1 MNILRLLLL
10 MPTLASVAYSQTSNV
25 TETTLEEFVS
35 EGGGAVADAIDL
47 AVGEAD
53 IADAGTAETA
63 DIADAGTADAI
74 DLAVG
79 EADAGLEEAADIAD
93 AGTAETQEDA
103 IDLAVGEADAG
114 LEEAAAET
122 ADIASG
128 LPNCTQYKIDFNTD
142 NCICNSGS
150 TCSDKKSYYET
161 NCINNC

>member
-1 MNILRLLLL
+1 MNIIRLLLL

-35 EGGGAVADAIDL
+35 EEAAAGGEQHVAETPGDVAGTDAGDVADAGEAGTDAGEAGTDAGDVADAGEAGTDAGDAGAGGTGTDAIDL
-47 AVGEAD
+47 
-53 IADAGTAETA
+53 
-63 DIADAGTADAI
+63 
-74 DLAVG
+74 
-79 EADAGLEEAADIAD
+79 
-93 AGTAETQEDA
+93 
-103 IDLAVGEADAG
+103 AG